1 MRIINY
7 FSATLARFY
16 ADIIIYSVKSFNIYN
31 YTEGNRQDEMSSVQG
46 AVADLDESQ
55 ALKEIRRRI
64 GKGEDPDKVL
74 EEARRG
80 LRIVGERFNAKQYA
94 LIELEMADELFKEC
108 VKTIK
113 SLSGKAFSGHPEKAV
128 RMTPRLSKKT
138 DMGRV
143 D

>member
-1 MRIINY
+1 
-7 FSATLARFY
+7 
-16 ADIIIYSVKSFNIYN
+16 
-31 YTEGNRQDEMSSVQG
+31 MSSVQE

-64 GKGEDPDKVL
+64 EKGEDPDKIL

-80 LRIVGERFNAKQYA
+80 LHIIGERFNAKEYA

-108 VKTIK
+108 VKTVK
-113 SLSGKAFSGHPEKAV
+113 SLSGRALLGHSEKV
-128 RMTPRLSKKT
+128 EGRTLRLSKKT